1 MGQKHY
7 FLLVTAPQITLETLL
22 PLLFRQFL
30 EEVFSETRKFKGH
43 EEGSGLNT
51 PAGIGLNEV
60 C

>member
-30 EEVFSETRKFKGH
+30 EEVFSETELPVYGVLGNSH
-43 EEGSGLNT
+43 S
-51 PAGIGLNEV
+51 PV
-60 C
+60 Q